1 MQGRGFIEAGNLLV
15 DDKLVSANSEDLVIE
30 KFYIEETENSVDVY
44 NFQVED
50 FHTYFVGENGVW
62 VHNASDLYAR
72 VHLDAVQDKKQK
84 VRHQET
90 LTEK

>member
-1 MQGRGFIEAGNLLV
+1 M
-15 DDKLVSANSEDLVIE
+15 
-30 KFYIEETENSVDVY
+30 
-44 NFQVED
+44 ED